1 MEDNLQVI
9 SLDHKKVWYE
19 VVNNRQI
26 VNKRTSY
33 QEKDNLLK
41 AKDFLKNKGIKIND
55 SLFYS
60 SP

>member
-41 AKDFLKNKGIKIND
+41 AKNFLKNNT
-55 SLFYS
+55 
-60 SP
+60 